1 MSFRLA
7 QHQET
12 FLPRA
17 RATSQWFDDLKE
29 IVTDGSSLSIL
40 PVYDTYSNLRAAST
54 LYNRA
59 VQVSNNNYQIVAL
72 WHPDTP
78 IIIFGKRL
86 PINNN
91 RRFNGVQ
98 HLVIKQ
104 SQDYGFNVL
113 DVI

>member
-1 MSFRLA
+1 MAPLYLFYPS
-7 QHQET
+7 T
-12 FLPRA
+12 TP
-17 RATSQWFDDLKE
+17 
-29 IVTDGSSLSIL
+29 IVIYVLL
-40 PVYDTYSNLRAAST
+40 NH
-54 LYNRA
+54 A
-59 VQVSNNNYQIVAL
+59 VKVSNNNYQIVAL
-72 WHPDTP
+72 WRPDTP